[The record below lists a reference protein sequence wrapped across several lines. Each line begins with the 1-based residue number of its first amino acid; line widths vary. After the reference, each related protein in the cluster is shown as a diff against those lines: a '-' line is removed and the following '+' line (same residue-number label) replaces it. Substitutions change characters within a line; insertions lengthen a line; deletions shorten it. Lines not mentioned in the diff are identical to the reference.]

1 MKPSNAAPSTTAAV
15 RAPAPLLGAAIH
27 FILLVVPQ
35 LGLHAHLGSA
45 WLNAVIAGGALLLLY
60 KLATFRRWND
70 ELKYAPRFA
79 RAVVF
84 ILAVVIVENFA
95 TWATSASDRRKHFYT
110 PLQDNAEIV
119 LLWLFQRYPA
129 ARRTLIDG
137 WGVDT
142 HFMLHAFVAMAVS
155 VLWDLSPHSG
165 FGMGARFMDTIAWTH
180 LIRTVAFMTT
190 VLPNP
195 KLQCYAR
202 NFPRVPDSWAEFVR
216 IGFSA
221 KRGSGC
227 NDLVISGHGVV
238 YAAVALA
245 LHEFFPTPLSRW
257 GPRTLGWI
265 AVIKLCIQETLDKT
279 HYSVDMFLAVVLTY
293 LVWKWR
299 ESVYPAD
306 DMWQPRPAGAPADPV
321 PRRLVALVV
330 VTLVFFSANSAGM
343 EGAGRRQALF
353 VVLALAAGLLAGAQ
367 ELPSDLCFNQL
378 QVLGTHNSYH
388 QTPPQALID
397 HFGGAASPLL
407 AWQYSHPPLTTQLDG
422 GVRSF
427 ELDAYWDPQGGLYGQ
442 AAGLRIAGRNGW
454 LSDAKYKQPGFKTL
468 HVPDFDTSTNCILLA
483 DCLAEL
489 KRWSDA
495 NPRHLP
501 LRVYIEVKES
511 GQLQE
516 ALGPA
521 LVGIL
526 DTMLLNSTAEGPSSF
541 VQQPVNTAQTFRDL
555 NAELASVFGAD
566 GGQLLTPDGLRKE
579 LGAAEGADLT
589 QLLLQSPPGSG
600 PCPWPPLERLRGK
613 VFVVLIVGRATSTEA
628 KALYEAFPDLKGSL
642 AWVEQAGRTPMPHAV
657 FRAAA
662 VGRMGGNSLSLD
674 LPDNATA
681 LAEALA
687 GGVRNA
693 SLAGYLVRARAD
705 ADTIEARAGFTG
717 RRDAVIAAGPQ
728 VVASDFVFPVTLQV
742 RAADDSSSGGSGA
755 AAAFPD
761 GSSYRVMLPGGLAG
775 RCLREAASGGSSS
788 GSGSGTNSSS
798 GTAVSLMAVQ
808 TGEQQGDAIYCGPLE
823 GAATAA
829 LAPAPQ
835 VDASSGSSGS
845 SIGSSTGSTGTSGS
859 GSSSAASQEDIAPPA
874 TQANEARSG
883 AAGASPPALAAL
895 LLAACQAAA
904 VIVL

>member
-1 MKPSNAAPSTTAAV
+1 MKSNHSDKPPAGAI

-35 LGLHAHLGSA
+35 LGLHAHLGSS
-45 WLNAVIAGGALLLLY
+45 WLNAAIVGGALLLLY
-60 KLATFRRWND
+60 KLMTFRRWND

-79 RAVVF
+79 RSVVF

-95 TWATSASDRRKHFYT
+95 TWATSASDRRKYFYT
-110 PLQDNAEIV
+110 PLQDNAEIA
-119 LLWLFQRYPA
+119 LLWLFRRYPA

-142 HFMLHAFVAMAVS
+142 HFMLHAFVALAVS

-180 LIRTVAFMTT
+180 LMRTVAFMTT

-195 KLQCYAR
+195 KPHCYSR
-202 NFPRVPDSWAEFVR
+202 NFPKVPDNWAEFVR

-238 YAAVALA
+238 YAVVALA
-245 LHEFFPTPLSRW
+245 LHDFFPAPLWRW
-257 GPRTLGWI
+257 GPRTLGWL
-265 AVIKLCIQETLDKT
+265 ALVKLCIQETLDKT
-279 HYSVDMFLAVVLTY
+279 HYSVDMFLAVVLTC
-293 LVWKWR
+293 LVWRWR
-299 ESVYPAD
+299 EPVYPAVET
-306 DMWQPRPAGAPADPV
+306 WQPRPAGAAADPV

-330 VTLVFFSANSAGM
+330 VTLVIVFVGVAGTRMGMRASWPARLSAEPSSHPILSAWRAQG
-343 EGAGRRQALF
+343 GARRCLWCSRS
-353 VVLALAAGLLAGAQ
+353 
-367 ELPSDLCFNQL
+367 PW
-378 QVLGTHNSYH
+378 VLGTHNSYH
-388 QTPPQALID
+388 QAPAQALFD

-407 AWQYSHPPLTTQLDG
+407 AWQYAHPPLTAQLDG

-442 AAGLRIAGRNGW
+442 AAGMRIAGQSGW
-454 LSDAKYKQPGFKTL
+454 LTDPKYKQPGFKVL
-468 HVPDFDTSTNCILLA
+468 HVPDFDFNTNCILLA

-501 LRVYIEVKES
+501 LRVYVEVKES
-511 GQLQE
+511 GQLEE

-526 DTMLLNSTAEGPSSF
+526 NSMLQNSSAEGPSSF
-541 VQQPVNTAQTFRDL
+541 IQQPVNTVQTFRDL
-555 NAELASVFGAD
+555 NAELTSVFGAD

-589 QLLLQSPPGSG
+589 KLLLQAPPGSA

-613 VFVVLIVGRATSTEA
+613 VLVVLILGRGTSTEA
-628 KALYEAFPDLKGSL
+628 KAFYQAFPDLKGSL

-662 VGRMGGNSLSLD
+662 IGRMGGNSLSLD
-674 LPDNATA
+674 LPANASDLVA
-681 LAEALA
+681 GLAA
-687 GGVRNA
+687 GVRNA

-717 RRDAVIAAGPQ
+717 RRDAIIAAGPQ
-728 VVASDFVFPVTLQV
+728 VVASDFVFPMTLQV
-742 RAADDSSSGGSGA
+742 RAADDASSGA
-755 AAAFPD
+755 AAAAFPAA
-761 GSSYRVMLPGGLAG
+761 SAYRVALPGGLAG
-775 RCLREAASGGSSS
+775 RCLREVSSSSSS
-788 GSGSGTNSSS
+788 GGGNGSSTASGS
-798 GTAVSLMAVQ
+798 TAVSLMAVQ
-808 TGEQQGDAIYCGPLE
+808 AGEQQGDAIYCGPLQDAM
-823 GAATAA
+823 AAQ
-829 LAPAPQ
+829 APAAAPE
-835 VDASSGSSGS
+835 VTASSGSA
-845 SIGSSTGSTGTSGS
+845 
-859 GSSSAASQEDIAPPA
+859 GSSSSGDAAPQQQDVPPPA
-874 TQANEARSG
+874 TQANEVRSD
-883 AAGASPPALAAL
+883 AAGTGQPGLAAM
-895 LLAACQAAA
+895 LLAVCLAAVAAA
-904 VIVL
+904 